1 MRASYL
7 SHDIGIKILS
17 KINPGCPLFLSD
29 IRMTKESEMGCT
41 LILLR

>member
-1 MRASYL
+1 MRTSYL
-7 SHDIGIKILS
+7 SNDIGIKILS
-17 KINPGCPLFLSD
+17 KINRGCPLFLFD